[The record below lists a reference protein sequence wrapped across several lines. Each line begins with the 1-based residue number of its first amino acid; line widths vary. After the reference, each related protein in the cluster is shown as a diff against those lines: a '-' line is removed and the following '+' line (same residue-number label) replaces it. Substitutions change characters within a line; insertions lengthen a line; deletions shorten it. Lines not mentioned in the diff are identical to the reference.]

1 LGGLSVTLP
10 LMDSRKFVSI
20 KEASQILG
28 VHSETLRRWERTG
41 KIKCER
47 TPGGKR
53 RFLLADIQTFNPLG
67 INKEALKRMTVG
79 YARVSS
85 HDQKDDL
92 VRQKQIL
99 EMYCSSHGWSFE
111 IIDDLGSGMNYRKKG
126 LRKLMELILSE
137 KIGRLVLTHK
147 DRLLRFGAELI
158 FSLCEA
164 KNVEV
169 VIINNGDDVKT
180 YEQELA
186 EDVLEIITV
195 FSARLY
201 GSRSHKNKKIID
213 GISKV
218 LADV

>member
-1 LGGLSVTLP
+1 
-10 LMDSRKFVSI
+10 MDSRKFVSI
-20 KEASQILG
+20 KEASLILG

-53 RFLLADIQTFNPLG
+53 RFLLSDIQTFNPLG

-85 HDQKDDL
+85 HDQKEDL

-99 EMYCSSHGWSFE
+99 EMYCASHGWSFE
-111 IIDDLGSGMNYRKKG
+111 VIDDLGSGMNYRKKG
-126 LRKLMELILSE
+126 LRKLIDSILSE

-213 GISKV
+213 GIAGV
-218 LADV
+218 LSEVQS